1 MKIRRALGLAV
12 FLLSVSAEHG
22 FAECVQSKAE
32 SALWSAVANSSDPE
46 EIYLF
51 LNKFPDA
58 CFRDLAKLRVDK
70 LVPEIP
76 VIQVSGTI
84 ADSLAQTVGNGE
96 WLDSDVNGGR
106 NGIISLSLNVP
117 PEMSSKLGFLL
128 SCEPAGVGW
137 VGWFPSGKECPD
149 RSTPFLQGFEAKLT
163 GPYAKYYDLS
173 VDCYTMMYH
182 AAYRPH
188 RGPTAGWCGVSA
200 ADGEGLGWLK
210 KALVSL
216 KRKPL

>member
-1 MKIRRALGLAV
+1 MKIRRTLGLAAI
-12 FLLSVSAEHG
+12 LLFVSAEDG
-22 FAECVQSKAE
+22 FSECLPSAGE
-32 SALWSAVANSSDPE
+32 SALWNAVAHTSDPE

-51 LNKFPDA
+51 LDKFPDA
-58 CFRDLAKLRVDK
+58 CFRELAKLRLDK

-84 ADSLAQTVGNGE
+84 ADSPAQTVGNGE

-106 NGIISLSLNVP
+106 NGVISLSLNVP
-117 PEMSSKLGFLL
+117 PELSGKLGFLL
-128 SCEPAGVGW
+128 SCEAAGVGW
-137 VGWFPSGKECPD
+137 VGWFPSGKECPG
-149 RSTPFLQGFEAKLT
+149 RNTPFLQGFQARLS

-173 VDCYTMMYH
+173 VDCNTMTYH

-188 RGPTAGWCGVSA
+188 RGPTAGWCGVNA

-210 KALVSL
+210 NALVSL